1 MQVTDSP
8 IAASL
13 DYASLAAWLRLEQTP
28 GLGRV
33 GARALLDSYGSP
45 QALFAA
51 AEVFGAA
58 GGADRPDGTMPAP
71 GLTPPPSA
79 AALLADGA
87 EAGAMAAAADDAA
100 DAAVFPPSRES
111 RVPALAPARLT
122 ARQAQALAAPASAE
136 LARLCEA
143 TWAWLQEPGN
153 RVLSLHDPAYPPLLL
168 QIADPP
174 LLLYVKGR
182 AELLQAPAVAI
193 VGSRNAS
200 LQGEANAQRFAQALS
215 AAGLAIV
222 SGLALG
228 IDAAAH
234 RGGLAGGA
242 STIAV
247 IATGADRI
255 YPRRNAALARQI
267 AEQGC
272 LVSEFALGTPPR
284 DHHFPRRNRII
295 SGLARGVLVVE
306 AAERS
311 GSLITARQAT
321 AQNREVFAI
330 PGSIHSPLS
339 KGCHILIREGAKLVD
354 TVEHVLEEL
363 GWEASLPEYPAAPIA
378 DNAAAADASA
388 DTAADAGAVLAVAAA
403 CQWGAGAD
411 RLLAAL
417 GHDPLPAGA
426 LAARLQLATS
436 MVQAHLLALELA
448 GAVERLPGGAFRRLA
463 G

>member
-8 IAASL
+8 VAASL

-33 GARALLDSYGSP
+33 SARALLDSYGSP

-51 AEVFGAA
+51 AAEAGGAA
-58 GGADRPDGTMPAP
+58 GGAELPD
-71 GLTPPPSA
+71 
-79 AALLADGA
+79 
-87 EAGAMAAAADDAA
+87 GAMAAPAPAQPPSTAAPVAA
-100 DAAVFPPSRES
+100 GGAAAMTAAVHGAAEAAAFPPSRES
-111 RVPALAPARLT
+111 RVPDPAPARLT
-122 ARQAQALAAPASAE
+122 ARQAQVLAAPASAA
-136 LARLCEA
+136 LQRLSEA

-215 AAGLAIV
+215 AAGLGIV

-272 LVSEFALGTPPR
+272 LISEFALGTPPR

-321 AQNREVFAI
+321 AQNRDVFAI

-363 GWEASLPEYPAAPIA
+363 GWEASLLECPAAQLVGH
-378 DNAAAADASA
+378 AAANSVA
-388 DTAADAGAVLAVAAA
+388 DTSDHADVATAVAAPRQWSA
-403 CQWGAGAD
+403 CAD

>member
-1 MQVTDSP
+1 M
-8 IAASL
+8 
-13 DYASLAAWLRLEQTP
+13 
-28 GLGRV
+28 
-33 GARALLDSYGSP
+33 
-45 QALFAA
+45 FAA
-51 AEVFGAA
+51 AEAGGAA
-58 GGADRPDGTMPAP
+58 GNTVIPDGALAEPARAQ
-71 GLTPPPSA
+71 PPA
-79 AALLADGA
+79 AAVLLSDG
-87 EAGAMAAAADDAA
+87 DAA
-100 DAAVFPPSRES
+100 DAAAFPPSRES
-111 RVPALAPARLT
+111 RVPEQAPARLT
-122 ARQAQALAAPASAE
+122 ARQAQALAAPVSAE
-136 LARLCEA
+136 LQRLSEA

-182 AELLQAPAVAI
+182 VELLQAPAVAI

-215 AAGLAIV
+215 AAGLGIV

-234 RGGLAGGA
+234 RGGLAGAA

-272 LVSEFALGTPPR
+272 LLSEFALGTPPR

-311 GSLITARQAT
+311 GSLITARQALV
-321 AQNREVFAI
+321 QNRDVFAI

-363 GWEASLPEYPAAPIA
+363 GWEASLPECSAAPLAGHAAA
-378 DNAAAADASA
+378 DPAVDTSAHAAAA
-388 DTAADAGAVLAVAAA
+388 AVVAAPPQWSA
-403 CQWGAGAD
+403 CAD

-436 MVQAHLLALELA
+436 MVQVHLLALELA

>member
-1 MQVTDSP
+1 MATPAPAQPPST
-8 IAASL
+8 AAPVA
-13 DYASLAAWLRLEQTP
+13 D
-28 GLGRV
+28 GG
-33 GARALLDSYGSP
+33 
-45 QALFAA
+45 AA
-51 AEVFGAA
+51 AMTNAVHGAA
-58 GGADRPDGTMPAP
+58 E
-71 GLTPPPSA
+71 A
-79 AALLADGA
+79 AA
-87 EAGAMAAAADDAA
+87 
-100 DAAVFPPSRES
+100 FPPSRES
-111 RVPALAPARLT
+111 RVPDPAPARLT
-122 ARQAQALAAPASAE
+122 ARQAQVLAAPASAA
-136 LARLCEA
+136 LQRLSEA

-215 AAGLAIV
+215 AAGLGIV

-272 LVSEFALGTPPR
+272 LISEFALGTPPR

-363 GWEASLPEYPAAPIA
+363 GWEASLAECPAAQLA
-378 DNAAAADASA
+378 DHAAAPPALDTSGKDA
-388 DTAADAGAVLAVAAA
+388 AVSVVSAVAPSRQWNA
-403 CQWGAGAD
+403 CAD